1 MNEKTAVLDACVL
14 YPAPLRDFLMHLTLL
29 DLFRARWTE
38 AIHAEWMRNV
48 LEQRPDLRPDQLART
63 KELMNTH
70 ARDSLVEG
78 YEPLIETLTL
88 PDPDDRHVLAAAIHT
103 EADLIVTF
111 NLRDFPASA
120 LTPHTITALHPDEF
134 LLTLFEVDE
143 QRVQQAA
150 ERQRTMLKNPPKS
163 LEEYW
168 QTLTANSLPQ
178 TVERLRKLSTD
189 SSPKPPHS

>member
-1 MNEKTAVLDACVL
+1 MKEKTAVLDACVL

-48 LEQRPDLRPDQLART
+48 LAQRPDLRPDQLART

-70 ARDSLVEG
+70 ARDALVEG
-78 YEPLIETLTL
+78 YEPLIETLIL

-111 NLRDFPASA
+111 NLRDFPSSA
-120 LTPHTITALHPDEF
+120 LNPHTITAIHPDEF
-134 LLTLFEVDE
+134 LLTLFEMDA

-150 ERQRTMLKNPPKS
+150 ERQRNMLKNPPKS
-163 LEEYW
+163 QEEYW
-168 QTLTANSLPQ
+168 QTLAVNGLPQ
-178 TVERLRKLSTD
+178 TVEKLRKLSPD
-189 SSPKPPHS
+189 PSPKPPRS

>member
-1 MNEKTAVLDACVL
+1 MKERIAVLDACVL

-70 ARDSLVEG
+70 ARDALVEG
-78 YEPLIETLTL
+78 YEPLIETLIL
-88 PDPDDRHVLAAAIHT
+88 PDPDDRHILAAAIHAD
-103 EADLIVTF
+103 ADLIVTF
-111 NLRDFPASA
+111 NLRDFPSSTLA
-120 LTPHTITALHPDEF
+120 PHAITAIHPDEF
-134 LLTLFEVDE
+134 LLTLFEANA

-150 ERQRTMLKNPPKS
+150 EQQRTMLKNPPKS
-163 LEEYW
+163 REEYW
-168 QTLTANSLPQ
+168 QTLVANGLSQ
-178 TVERLRKLSTD
+178 TVERLRKMAPD
-189 SSPKPPHS
+189 SLA